1 MKVKDY
7 IKFLEKQDQERE
19 VAICLYRASGPA
31 LYRVASPPLGNV
43 EFTDS
48 EGDKYIYSAWIDDC
62 SANRI
67 FENDK

>member
-19 VAICLYRASGPA
+19 VAICLYRESGPT

-43 EFTDS
+43 DFTDTR
-48 EGDKYIYSAWIDDC
+48 GDKYVFSVWIDDC
-62 SANRI
+62 SANKI
-67 FENDK
+67 KEAQ